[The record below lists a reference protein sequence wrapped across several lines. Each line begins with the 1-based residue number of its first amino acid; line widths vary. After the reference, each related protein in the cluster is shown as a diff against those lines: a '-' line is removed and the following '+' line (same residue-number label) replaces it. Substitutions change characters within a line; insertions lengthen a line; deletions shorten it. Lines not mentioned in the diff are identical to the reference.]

1 MLFHYNSFIKIK
13 KEVSMSPNQSHNLSS
28 LKNYQ
33 ITPKD
38 LEILATY
45 FSIIHHS
52 KGRIRLRASSK
63 LKNAVEENS
72 VDAQSLLECLK
83 KIPAIKGIK
92 FNKLIGSL
100 SIEYD
105 FNLLQPSF
113 WESSLKGERLE
124 EISQT
129 INTMLKDL

>member
-1 MLFHYNSFIKIK
+1 
-13 KEVSMSPNQSHNLSS
+13 MSPSQSQNLESF
-28 LKNYQ
+28 KNYQ

-38 LEILATY
+38 LEILADY

-63 LKNAVEENS
+63 LKNAVKESSIN
-72 VDAQSLLECLK
+72 AQSFLEHLQ
-83 KIPAIKGIK
+83 KIPAIKEIK

-100 SIEYD
+100 TIEYD
-105 FNLLQPSF
+105 YNIFQPSF
-113 WESSLKGERLE
+113 WESSLKGEKLE
-124 EISQT
+124 EISQV